1 MNSERADRTSTLAR
15 ESVLDR
21 ARSRRAGHLGQ
32 RKSHRPV
39 RVLKFGGT
47 SVGDAACIQKVIEI
61 IRAESLES
69 NLVVVVSAMSGV
81 TNKLIQAASYS
92 QSGHLSAAQQIVEDL
107 SVQHHAALNEL
118 IEGHVA
124 REQLSCNIGY
134 LLEQCK
140 AWCTSTARTG
150 ELTPAVRDLISGL
163 GERLSAPLLAT
174 ALAAEGIAAEA
185 IEATQL
191 IVTTS
196 HHGAADPVMQP
207 TRDRC
212 EEHLRPMLQKGVIP
226 IVTGFIGATAEGA
239 FTTLGRGGSDYSA
252 TIVGAAIG
260 ADAVIIWTDVDGILT
275 ADPRLVRDA
284 RTISEISYREA
295 AELAYFGAKVLH
307 PKTLDPVTRQGIPVW
322 IRNTFA
328 PEKLGTRITAKDGRA
343 NAGVKALTAI
353 TEATMIEIDLRVAGN
368 TQDVVQRALATTK
381 SLRTDV
387 LMISESAKE
396 NHIRLVVAAELAQPT
411 AEVLQ
416 REFESDLWSRRIES
430 IKADLQ
436 VAILTVVGQDLD
448 AVKGIVEHALEELRQ
463 RSVSVIAT
471 GQRSSECS
479 VSFVVPSKDIG
490 TALST
495 TYQAFQ
501 MSSLELCC
509 GAPQGIVT
517 PANRMADAAPVP
529 TQNKRRIRAREQEMQ
544 FQRWNDSLVTAGEE
558 KPRENSIL
566 DEVSFRNMITLERKR
581 TERSRKPMLLML
593 LDAGNCLPFDKSG
606 RVLSNIISA
615 LSLSTRDTD
624 VTGWYKNQSVVG
636 VMFTDISIDDH
647 GEILGTMMY
656 RVSQTMRNNLSL
668 ERFSQISIS
677 MHVFPQSWLH
687 ETSPGNPA
695 FYPDLEQRENTHRGV
710 LAVKRAMDILGSLVG
725 LFFLSPL
732 FLSVALLV
740 KLSSK
745 GPILFKQERLGR
757 FGKPFTFLKFRS
769 MYVNNNPE
777 IHQAFMKRV
786 ISGNHDGEVE
796 GENKKVYK
804 MANDPRVTRLGRF
817 IRRTSLDEL
826 PQFVNVLKGDMSL
839 VGPRPPLAYECQE
852 YDIWHRR
859 RVLEVKPGITGLWQ
873 VRGRSRVQFDDM
885 VRLDLQYVRSW
896 SLWLDI
902 QILLRTPAVVLLGND
917 AF

>member
-1 MNSERADRTSTLAR
+1 MLAR
-15 ESVLDR
+15 ESALDR
-21 ARSRRAGHLGQ
+21 SRTRRPGHLVQQKSRRA
-32 RKSHRPV
+32 V

-47 SVGDAACIQKVIEI
+47 SVGDATCIRKVIEI
-61 IRAESLES
+61 IRSESLEGD
-69 NLVVVVSAMSGV
+69 LVVVVSAMSGV

-92 QSGHLSAAQQIVEDL
+92 QSGHLSEAQQILEDI

-118 IEGHVA
+118 IDGHMV

-140 AWCTSTARTG
+140 SWCNSTARFG
-150 ELTPAVRDLISGL
+150 ELTPPLHDLISGV

-174 ALAAEGIAAEA
+174 ALGAEGIAAEA
-185 IEATQL
+185 IEATEL
-191 IVTTS
+191 IVTTPD
-196 HHGAADPVMQP
+196 HGAADPVMHP
-207 TRDRC
+207 TRNRC
-212 EEHLRPMLQKGVIP
+212 EERLRPMLQKGVIP
-226 IVTGFIGATAEGA
+226 IVTGFIGATAEGVL
-239 FTTLGRGGSDYSA
+239 TTLGRGGSDYSA
-252 TIVGAAIG
+252 TIVGGAIG
-260 ADAVIIWTDVDGILT
+260 ADEVIIWTDVDGILT

-284 RTISEISYREA
+284 STISEISYREA

-328 PEKLGTRITAKDGRA
+328 PERLGTRITAKDGKA

-353 TEATMIEIDLRVAGN
+353 TEATMIEIGLRGVGS
-368 TQDVVQRALATTK
+368 TQEVLRRALATTK

-396 NHIRLVVAAELAQPT
+396 NHIRLVVAAQLAQPT

-430 IKADLQ
+430 IKADLR

-448 AVKGIVEHALEELRQ
+448 AVKRIVEHALEELR
-463 RSVSVIAT
+463 RRNVSVIAA

-479 VSFVVPSKDIG
+479 ISFVVPSEDISA
-490 TALST
+490 ALST
-495 TYQAFQ
+495 THRALQ
-501 MSSLELCC
+501 MNSLELCS
-509 GAPQGIVT
+509 GGREGVAK
-517 PANRMADAAPVP
+517 PANQMADAAPVP
-529 TQNKRRIRAREQEMQ
+529 TENQRRNRARDQEIQ
-544 FQRWNDSLVTAGEE
+544 FNRWNDSLVTAGVE
-558 KPRENSIL
+558 KPRENPIL

-647 GEILGTMMY
+647 GEILGTMMH

-677 MHVFPQSWLH
+677 MHVFPQSWFH

-695 FYPDLEQRENTHRGV
+695 FYPDLEQRDTAHRGV
-710 LAVKRAMDILGSLVG
+710 LAIKRAMDILGGLSG

-732 FLSVALLV
+732 FFLVALLV

-745 GPILFKQERLGR
+745 GPILFKQERLGQ

-786 ISGNHDGEVE
+786 ISGNHDDEVE
-796 GENKKVYK
+796 GGNKTVYK
-804 MANDPRVTRLGRF
+804 MTNDPRVTRIGRF

-826 PQFVNVLKGDMSL
+826 PQFLNVLKGDMSL

-873 VRGRSRVQFDDM
+873 VRGRSRVRFDDM

-896 SLWLDI
+896 SLWLDV
-902 QILLRTPAVVLLGND
+902 QILLQTPVAVFLGNG
-917 AF
+917 AY